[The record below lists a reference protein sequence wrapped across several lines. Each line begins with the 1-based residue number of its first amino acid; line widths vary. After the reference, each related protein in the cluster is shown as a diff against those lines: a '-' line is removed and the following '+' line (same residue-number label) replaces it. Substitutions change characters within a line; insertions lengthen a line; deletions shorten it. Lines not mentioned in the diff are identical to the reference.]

1 MLINAVCQSTRQIR
15 IIDRARPHIPI
26 MIIVE
31 MWAWFAWCAATLFH
45 EEKKRKKK
53 KEGKKR
59 RRNNFKKASF
69 LCILHRVSME
79 GRGTGHQGYC
89 NANVCGRG

>member
-1 MLINAVCQSTRQIR
+1 
-15 IIDRARPHIPI
+15 

-59 RRNNFKKASF
+59 RNNFKKASF
-69 LCILHRVSME
+69 LCILHRVW
-79 GRGTGHQGYC
+79 RGGEQDIKGIATPMSAGGVDMPRCPQLGY
-89 NANVCGRG
+89 NAAFFFKLN